1 MEVGSPNSHKNSRIE
16 CWCYQNIDRIYC
28 FENPLESVSS
38 YIFKALCA
46 FCVTVRCALKMTKQV
61 SEYG

>member
-1 MEVGSPNSHKNSRIE
+1 MEVGSPNSHKNSIIE